1 LPRQQK
7 KSITKIIDPE
17 SQISMVDQEIV
28 VKNAMRKIDNQ
39 LTIIRLI
46 SYYLYNFLT
55 FYVSW
60 MKWISVKKIYCD
72 EIVLMDQENDIF
84 LGKSNIYLTD
94 SGICIKE
101 SVIPYE
107 SVLFYNTIK
116 NLVFL
121 DIYSKLN
128 EKKIVLSDDIIRIAI
143 KFDKPEKFTEMLRNY
158 MYYHIKYNKLN
169 SQVLSY
175 YCKKIN

>member
-1 LPRQQK
+1 
-7 KSITKIIDPE
+7 
-17 SQISMVDQEIV
+17 
-28 VKNAMRKIDNQ
+28 
-39 LTIIRLI
+39 
-46 SYYLYNFLT
+46 
-55 FYVSW
+55 
-60 MKWISVKKIYCD
+60 
-72 EIVLMDQENDIF
+72 MDQENDIF

>member
-1 LPRQQK
+1 
-7 KSITKIIDPE
+7 
-17 SQISMVDQEIV
+17 MVDQEIV
-28 VKNAMRKIDNQ
+28 LKNAMKKINDR
-39 LTIIRLI
+39 LTILRLI

-55 FYVSW
+55 FYVGW
-60 MKWISVKKIYCD
+60 MRWIAVKKIYCH

-101 SVIPYE
+101 NIIPYE
-107 SVLFYNTIK
+107 SVLFYNRVK

-128 EKKIVLSDDIIRIAI
+128 EKKIVLSDDIIHVAI
-143 KFDKPEKFTEMLRNY
+143 KSDNPAKFTEILRNY

-169 SQVLSY
+169 SQILSY